1 MVVVFLADLQ
11 VAKRRRILSEGK
23 QVRMKM
29 PSAQNRISLPSN
41 DEHLERLLKLTFK
54 GVFYLRSKMVLYS
67 AHFERMLESG
77 ITKLT

>member
-29 PSAQNRISLPSN
+29 PAQNRISLPSN